1 MISNQLN
8 NDKEYFTNFYMN
20 LFNLL
25 IMIDLN
31 EDNSKKNIAL
41 IYNGRNIFIDE
52 NSYYGKDYKDDE
64 LFYSVMF
71 GKEVTTPNKFI
82 ISRIDHFLQMDIND
96 QNEYFNVLSN
106 IVYIT
111 KNTYDILINLKTNL
125 FESDDIKNYD
135 LLAEDIEYLSLL
147 SQKSLVKYLKNKVR
161 DKSYRVYDLFKDYI
175 LSLDSIIDNEKV
187 YYKYK
192 STDILKYLP
201 DLNISDDLNYY
212 LVCNYN
218 KLYNMIYIDSLVL
231 ITIYTKYL
239 TIFQLKVSE
248 DSNLKSYSI
257 LLSKI
262 GLFNVDF
269 MALKESINDLDKL
282 NFKQERILLS
292 KYPIN
297 GTDADLN
304 NICSINIMD
313 MSFNST
319 YSIANSIMNFFILS
333 FYLLKDTYLYIPAI
347 DNILLYKMITDIT
360 TLTFYTDASIHNHQT
375 MFIDIYSSKTDYDNK
390 YSFSR
395 FIKFANADSSSC
407 YSDKVRFDNQPI
419 NGFKRNNM
427 ACENLSIPT
436 SIFRGRYQN
445 INKGMYFNTRIQY
458 NSSVWLRPLF
468 NSELITSYTL
478 LSHFVQLSKS
488 VLRNNESINSSL
500 TVLRNNPDKDDLYDY
515 LYGMRDI
522 NYVHHIINSEM
533 PINEHNDYYL
543 YNNVSYITS
552 LGSMYIL
559 RCYMICILEYFSRQ
573 YDIKLKRLTD
583 DEDDIFKKYFFDTR
597 NLKGT
602 YKGISSNH
610 YKMNTQRLNIKQN
623 NFYITTR
630 YLEQMS
636 FNENRLIH
644 SNLDYFEDKFHSDA
658 FNQTFYLYFN
668 NAFKITHSMLEQIC
682 NIAKEDYISCPYL

>member
-1 MISNQLN
+1 MISNQQIN

-52 NSYYGKDYKDDE
+52 NSSYGQDYKDDI
-64 LFYSVMF
+64 LFYNVMF
-71 GKEVTTPNKFI
+71 VKEVITPNKFI
-82 ISRIDHFLQMDIND
+82 IGRIDHFLQMNIND
-96 QNEYFNVLSN
+96 QNKYFNVLSN

-125 FESDDIKNYD
+125 FESDDIENYD

-147 SQKSLVKYLKNKVR
+147 SQKSLIKYLKNKVR

-201 DLNISDDLNYY
+201 DLYISDDLNYY

-218 KLYNMIYIDSLVL
+218 ELYNMIYIDSLVL

-239 TIFQLKVSE
+239 TAFQLKVSE

-262 GLFNVDF
+262 GLFNADF

-282 NFKQERILLS
+282 NFKQEKILLS

-304 NICSINIMD
+304 NIYPINIMN
-313 MSFNST
+313 MSFNS
-319 YSIANSIMNFFILS
+319 IINFFILS
-333 FYLLKDTYLYIPAI
+333 IDLLKDTYLYIPSV
-347 DNILLYKMITDIT
+347 DNNLLYKTITDIT
-360 TLTFYTDASIHNHQT
+360 TLSFYTDASIHNHQN
-375 MFIDIYSSKTDYDNK
+375 MFINIYSSKTDYDNK
-390 YSFSR
+390 YSFGR

-407 YSDKVRFDNQPI
+407 YSDKVRFDNQSI

-427 ACENLSIPT
+427 ACENLSITT

-445 INKGMYFNTRIQY
+445 INKGMYPNTRIQY
-458 NSSVWLRPLF
+458 NSSIWLRPLF

-500 TVLRNNPDKDDLYDY
+500 TVLRNNPDRDDLFDY
-515 LYGMRDI
+515 LYGVRDI
-522 NYVHHIINSEM
+522 NYIQYMINSEM
-533 PINEHNDYYL
+533 PINEHSDCYL
-543 YNNVSYITS
+543 YNSASYITS

-602 YKGISSNH
+602 YKGISGNH
-610 YKMNTQRLNIKQN
+610 YKMNTRQLNIKQKI
-623 NFYITTR
+623 NFHITTR

-636 FNENRLIH
+636 FNQNRLIYP
-644 SNLDYFEDKFHSDA
+644 NLGYFEDKFHSET
-658 FNQTFYLYFN
+658 FNRTFYLYFN